1 MSRLPRKED
10 INVYDTLDE
19 RGAVRSFLGKTREE
33 IQQLLPGKYES
44 LQEDLAF
51 MGPVAFAYYAP
62 AWEEFCRTRPSDD
75 PEGTEDIVR
84 WPLCIISIRCNG
96 LEDEIPGS
104 IAAMRRML
112 SWCEGFYNSAEGR
125 TYFTEEARFWGY
137 SEPLLSTPPPSCSKP
152 WKNAQRCADASGK
165 HQLSRRR
172 RKMRRLLY
180 PIFADYQY

>member
-1 MSRLPRKED
+1 MSQLPRQED
-10 INVYDTLDE
+10 INVYDSLDE
-19 RGAVRSFLGKTREE
+19 RSAVRSFLGKTRED
-33 IQQLLPGKYES
+33 ILQRLPGEYES

-84 WPLCIISIRCNG
+84 WTLCIISNRCNG

-137 SEPLLSTPPPSCSKP
+137 SEPLLSTPPELQQ
-152 WKNAQRCADASGK
+152 ALEECAA
-165 HQLSRRR
+165 LRRR
-172 RKMRRLLY
+172 LGETSIISAQAKDEAPSLPNFR
-180 PIFADYQY
+180 

>member
-19 RGAVRSFLGKTREE
+19 RSAVRSFLGKTRED

-84 WPLCIISIRCNG
+84 WTLCIISIRCNG
-96 LEDEIPGS
+96 LEDETPGS

-112 SWCEGFYNSAEGR
+112 SWCEGFYNSPEGR

-137 SEPLLSTPPPSCSKP
+137 AEPLLSTPPELQQ
-152 WKNAQRCADASGK
+152 ALEECAA
-165 HQLSRRR
+165 LRRR
-172 RKMRRLLY
+172 LGETSIISAQAKDEAPSLPNFR
-180 PIFADYQY
+180 